1 MRGVLPEKVM
11 RDEKEFMVGSLS
23 LCEEF
28 WEKEILA
35 DHPDKHK
42 LISWL
47 QGVKIESF
55 FKPFTREVYKG
66 KNIEAKLHP

>member
-11 RDEKEFMVGSLS
+11 RDEKEFMVGSLN

-35 DHPDKHK
+35 DHPDKYK
-42 LISWL
+42 LS
-47 QGVKIESF
+47 S
-55 FKPFTREVYKG
+55 
-66 KNIEAKLHP
+66 